1 MGAKN
6 GYSERFWEMIDI
18 KKVEDSIIKGGLGI
32 SRSLEC
38 KTRSGAQS
46 VSIKTILKAL
56 ELFPDVNA
64 NYILSGRGS
73 MFIDEEPIS
82 VLNKP
87 EKGAIPYYKELPVS
101 AGKHELLRQ
110 YIENEGSHGWIK
122 LPDVTAMAA
131 FPVKGCSMKPYINDG
146 DFIAIARVERWESV
160 EPDKIYMIV
169 TKDDR
174 MIKHLVKDEEED
186 SFLWAMSPNYPRF
199 KVFKHDIIEIYR
211 VVFSGRMV

>member
-1 MGAKN
+1 MKDFSARFVEVVESLGQN
-6 GYSERFWEMIDI
+6 GYKLDGVGCIT
-18 KKVEDSIIKGGLGI
+18 KQKVSNIRKGI
-32 SRSLEC
+32 TDV
-38 KTRSGAQS
+38 KTEVVA
-46 VSIKTILKAL
+46 
-56 ELFPDVNA
+56 ELCNAFPKVNA
-64 NYILSGRGS
+64 NYILTGKGS
-73 MFIDEEPIS
+73 MFLDEEPVS
-82 VLNKP
+82 LMDEPVM
-87 EKGAIPYYKELPVS
+87 GAIPYYKELPVS

-122 LPDVTAMAA
+122 LPDVTAIAA
-131 FPVKGCSMKPYINDG
+131 FPVKGCSMKPDINDG

-169 TKDDR
+169 TNDDR